1 MVHWTTS
8 LFFTLYSMWDHTK
21 EFGYYTLS
29 STRQLWRY
37 LTILRKG
44 THKKWLLIDDHSLPL
59 LLSHTTSPIPAS
71 WMYDE
76 YTSTLT
82 YCKGEPTHPC
92 TLSWLSTKMTVVI
105 QDKVTDYDMDP
116 FLEKFRILTEPS
128 VAPPLRTIFLS
139 WCAHTRNWFPPNC
152 IVQFHI
158 IDHEGQ
164 ERMLSLHVDNTCLE
178 IRDSK
183 LYDKLPATGAT
194 TGTATGATT
203 GAILD
208 TYDIFANHHC

>member
-8 LFFTLYSMWDHTK
+8 LFFTLYSIWDHTK
-21 EFGYYTLS
+21 ELGYYTLS
-29 STRQLWRY
+29 SVRQLWRY

-59 LLSHTTSPIPAS
+59 LMAHTSSPVEAS

-82 YCKGEPTHPC
+82 YCKDAPTHPC
-92 TLSWLSTKMTVVI
+92 TLSWLSTKITVVI
-105 QDKVTDYDMDP
+105 QDKAVDYDMDP
-116 FLEKFRILTEPS
+116 FLEKFRILTDPS
-128 VAPPLRTIFLS
+128 VVPSLRTIFLS
-139 WCAHTRNWFPPNC
+139 WCAHTRNWFPPHC

-164 ERMLSLHVDNTCLE
+164 ERMLSLNVDNKCLE
-178 IRDSK
+178 MRDSK
-183 LYDKLPATGAT
+183 LYDKLPTSPT
-194 TGTATGATT
+194 S
-203 GAILD
+203 D
-208 TYDIFANHHC
+208 HTYDMFVNHHC

>member
-1 MVHWTTS
+1 MVHWKTS
-8 LFFTLYSMWDHTK
+8 LFFTLYAIWDHTK
-21 EFGYYTLS
+21 ELGYYTLS
-29 STRQLWRY
+29 SARQLWRY

-59 LLSHTTSPIPAS
+59 LLAYAPSPIQAS

-82 YCKGEPTHPC
+82 YYKDVPTHPNTHPC

-116 FLEKFRILTEPS
+116 FLEKFRILTKPS

-139 WCAHTRNWFPPNC
+139 WCAHTRNWFPPNV
-152 IVQFHI
+152 IVQFNI
-158 IDHEGQ
+158 IDHQGQ
-164 ERMLSLHVDNTCLE
+164 ERMLSLNVDNTCLE

-183 LYDKLPATGAT
+183 LYDKLPTTYAKGAVT
-194 TGTATGATT
+194 
-203 GAILD
+203 D
-208 TYDIFANHHC
+208 TYDIFKNHHC